1 MTKVIKVHPMSGVPA
16 SSILS
21 RINRERII
29 NLLAR
34 GDSMTRSQIAQ
45 GAGLTAPAISRI
57 TRRMLDARI
66 LLESEPIPSQGRVG
80 RRETLLSI
88 NPDGAYVL
96 GISITA
102 NRRSV
107 TLANAR
113 GEPLETLDCGSL
125 SIEDPERFLGE
136 LALRAKSLIYD
147 CDFSRS
153 RLLGVGVSAALSAGT
168 GHPLS
173 EDLVTSNPLGWRNVP
188 IKRILENRLD
198 LPVKVE
204 HRSSAILRAEL
215 KSVQPELDVY
225 LVNVALGIGAS
236 ARLDGQFLASGDRGF
251 GALSHFSVQGN
262 ETRCYCGKKGCLE
275 AVSGG
280 FSVLRELGRGDCPP
294 EAQARRLNETV
305 SAANSG
311 NREYK
316 DAFKRAG
323 RRLGIGIDAVHTLMR
338 PDKFILSGE
347 VGRQH
352 DFFAGVVDALNE
364 FGLEDPAKMLEMSDT
379 TSAEAAVQVAL
390 EGFVFTGAM
399 DMKSLKVA

>member
-1 MTKVIKVHPMSGVPA
+1 MTTVIKVYPKSGVPA

-29 NLLAR
+29 SLLAR

-45 GAGLTAPAISRI
+45 GAGLTAAAISRI

-113 GEPLETLDCGSL
+113 GEPLETLDCDGL

-153 RLLGVGVSAALSAGT
+153 RLLGAGVSAALSADAG
-168 GHPLS
+168 GSFS
-173 EDLVTSNPLGWRNVP
+173 EGLVTSNPLGWRNVP
-188 IKRILENRLD
+188 VKRILENRLD

-215 KSVQPELDVY
+215 KSIQPELDVY

-236 ARLDGQFLASGDRGF
+236 ARLDGQFLSAGDRGF
-251 GALSHFSVQGN
+251 GTLSHFSVHGN
-262 ETRCYCGKKGCLE
+262 ETRCYCGRKGCLE

-280 FSVLRELGRGDCPP
+280 FSVLRELGRVDCPP
-294 EAQARRLNETV
+294 AVQARRLNETV

-311 NREYK
+311 NRKYK

-323 RRLGIGIDAVHTLMR
+323 RRLGIGLDAVHTLMK

-347 VGRQH
+347 VGRQR
-352 DFFAGVVDALNE
+352 DFFAGVVEALNE
-364 FGLEDPAKMLEMSDT
+364 FGLAGSAELLEMSAT

-399 DMKSLKVA
+399 DMGSLKVA

>member
-1 MTKVIKVHPMSGVPA
+1 MSTVIKIYPISGVPA
-16 SSILS
+16 SSMLS
-21 RINRERII
+21 RINKERII
-29 NLLAR
+29 SLLAR

-45 GAGLTAPAISRI
+45 EAGLTAAAISRI

-66 LLESEPIPSQGRVG
+66 LLESEPVPAQGRVG
-80 RRETLLSI
+80 RRETFLSI

-96 GISITA
+96 GVSITA
-102 NRRSV
+102 NRRSI

-113 GEPLETLDCGSL
+113 GEPLETLDCGDL

-153 RLLGVGVSAALSAGT
+153 RLLGAGVSAALSTGT
-168 GHPLS
+168 DS
-173 EDLVTSNPLGWRNVP
+173 SDAEDLVTSNPLGWRNVP
-188 IKRILENRLD
+188 IKRILENRMD

-215 KSVQPELDVY
+215 KSIPPELDVY

-236 ARLDGQFLASGDRGF
+236 ARLDGQFRASGDRGF
-251 GALSHFSVQGN
+251 GSLSHFSVHGN

-280 FSVLRELGRGDCPP
+280 FSVLREIGRVDCPP
-294 EAQARRLNETV
+294 AAQARRLNETV
-305 SAANSG
+305 AAANSG
-311 NREYK
+311 NQDYK

-323 RRLGIGIDAVHTLMR
+323 RRLGIGIDAVHALMK

-347 VGRQH
+347 VGRQR
-352 DFFAGVVDALNE
+352 DFFTGVTDALNE
-364 FGLEDPAKMLEMSDT
+364 LGLEGPAKLLEMSDT

-399 DMKSLKVA
+399 DMGRLKVA

>member
-1 MTKVIKVHPMSGVPA
+1 MSTVIKIYPISGVPA
-16 SSILS
+16 SSMLS
-21 RINRERII
+21 RINKERII
-29 NLLAR
+29 SLLAR

-45 GAGLTAPAISRI
+45 EAGLTAAAISRI

-80 RRETLLSI
+80 RRETFLSI

-96 GISITA
+96 GVSITA
-102 NRRSV
+102 NRRSI

-113 GEPLETLDCGSL
+113 GEPLETLDCDDL

-136 LALRAKSLIYD
+136 LALRAKSMIYD

-153 RLLGVGVSAALSAGT
+153 RLLGTGVSAALSTGT
-168 GHPLS
+168 DNS
-173 EDLVTSNPLGWRNVP
+173 TAKDLVTSNPLGWRNVP

-215 KSVQPELDVY
+215 KSIPPELDVY

-236 ARLDGQFLASGDRGF
+236 ARLDGQFRASGDRGF
-251 GALSHFSVQGN
+251 GSLSHFSVHGS
-262 ETRCYCGKKGCLE
+262 ETPCYCGKKGCLE

-280 FSVLRELGRGDCPP
+280 FSVLRELGRVDCPP
-294 EAQARRLNETV
+294 AVQARRLNETV
-305 SAANSG
+305 AAANSG
-311 NREYK
+311 NQDYK
-316 DAFKRAG
+316 DAFNRAG
-323 RRLGIGIDAVHTLMR
+323 RRLGIGIDAVHALMK

-347 VGRQH
+347 VGRQR
-352 DFFAGVVDALNE
+352 DFFTGVMDVLNE
-364 FGLEDPAKMLEMSDT
+364 LGLEGPAKLLEMSDT

-390 EGFVFTGAM
+390 EGFVFTGAL
-399 DMKSLKVA
+399 DMGRLKVA

>member
-1 MTKVIKVHPMSGVPA
+1 MTTVIKVYPRSGVPA

-21 RINRERII
+21 RINKERVIS
-29 NLLAR
+29 LLAR

-45 GAGLTAPAISRI
+45 GAGLTAAAISRI

-66 LLESEPIPSQGRVG
+66 LLESEPIPSRGRVG

-113 GEPLETLDCGSL
+113 GEPIETIDCDGL
-125 SIEDPERFLGE
+125 SIENPERFLNE

-153 RLLGVGVSAALSAGT
+153 RLLGIGVSAALSADT
-168 GHPLS
+168 GSSFS

-188 IKRILENRLD
+188 VKQILENRLD

-215 KSVQPELDVY
+215 KSIQPELDVY

-236 ARLDGQFLASGDRGF
+236 ARLDGQLLAAGDRGF
-251 GALSHFSVQGN
+251 GALSHFSVHGN
-262 ETRCYCGKKGCLE
+262 ETRCYCGRKGCLE
-275 AVSGG
+275 LVSGG
-280 FSVLRELGRGDCPP
+280 FSVLRELGSVDCSP
-294 EAQARRLNETV
+294 AVQARRLNEIV
-305 SAANSG
+305 STANSG
-311 NREYK
+311 NQKYK

-323 RRLGIGIDAVHTLMR
+323 RRLGIGLDAVHTLMK

-347 VGRQH
+347 VGRQR

-364 FGLEDPAKMLEMSDT
+364 FGLASSAKLLEMSVT

-399 DMKSLKVA
+399 DMRSLKVA

>member
-1 MTKVIKVHPMSGVPA
+1 
-16 SSILS
+16 
-21 RINRERII
+21 
-29 NLLAR
+29 
-34 GDSMTRSQIAQ
+34 MTRSQIAQ
-45 GAGLTAPAISRI
+45 EAGLTAAAISRI

-66 LLESEPIPSQGRVG
+66 LLESEPIPAQGRVG
-80 RRETLLSI
+80 RRETFLSI

-96 GISITA
+96 GVSITA
-102 NRRSV
+102 NRRSI

-113 GEPLETLDCGSL
+113 GEPLETLDCGDL

-153 RLLGVGVSAALSAGT
+153 RLLGAGVSAALSTGT
-168 GHPLS
+168 DS
-173 EDLVTSNPLGWRNVP
+173 SDAEDLVTSNPLGWRNVP
-188 IKRILENRLD
+188 IKRILENRLE

-215 KSVQPELDVY
+215 KTIPPELDVY

-236 ARLDGQFLASGDRGF
+236 ARLDGQFRASGDRGF
-251 GALSHFSVQGN
+251 GSLSHFSVHGN
-262 ETRCYCGKKGCLE
+262 ETQCYCGKKGCLE

-280 FSVLRELGRGDCPP
+280 FSVLREIGRVDCPP
-294 EAQARRLNETV
+294 AVQARRLNETV
-305 SAANSG
+305 AAANSG
-311 NREYK
+311 NEDYK

-323 RRLGIGIDAVHTLMR
+323 RRLGIGIDAVHALMK

-347 VGRQH
+347 VGRQR
-352 DFFAGVVDALNE
+352 DFFTGVMDALNE
-364 FGLEDPAKMLEMSDT
+364 LGLEGPAKLLEMSDT
-379 TSAEAAVQVAL
+379 TSAEAAVQVAF

-399 DMKSLKVA
+399 DMGRLKVA

>member
-1 MTKVIKVHPMSGVPA
+1 MSTVIKIFPISGVPA
-16 SSILS
+16 SSMLS

-29 NLLAR
+29 SLLAR
-34 GDSMTRSQIAQ
+34 GDAMTRSQIAQ
-45 GAGLTAPAISRI
+45 EAGLTAAAISRI
-57 TRRMLDARI
+57 TRRMLDASI
-66 LLESEPIPSQGRVG
+66 LLESEPVPSQGRVG
-80 RRETLLSI
+80 RRETFLSI

-102 NRRSV
+102 NRRSM

-113 GEPLETLDCGSL
+113 GEPLETLDCDDL
-125 SIEDPERFLGE
+125 SVEDPERFLGE

-153 RLLGVGVSAALSAGT
+153 RLLGAGVSAAMST
-168 GHPLS
+168 GSDNSTS

-236 ARLDGQFLASGDRGF
+236 ARLGGQFLASGDRGF
-251 GALSHFSVQGN
+251 GSLSHFSIHGN
-262 ETRCYCGKKGCLE
+262 DTQCYCGKKGCLE

-280 FSVLRELGRGDCPP
+280 FSVLRELGRVDCPP
-294 EAQARRLNETV
+294 AVQARRLNETV

-311 NREYK
+311 NQEYK

-323 RRLGIGIDAVHTLMR
+323 RRLGIGIDAVHALMK

-347 VGRQH
+347 VGRQR

-364 FGLEDPAKMLEMSDT
+364 FGLNGPAKLLEMSDT

-399 DMKSLKVA
+399 DMGSLKVA

>member
-1 MTKVIKVHPMSGVPA
+1 MTAVIKVHPKSGVPA

-29 NLLAR
+29 SLLAR

-45 GAGLTAPAISRI
+45 GAGLTAAAISRI

-66 LLESEPIPSQGRVG
+66 LVESEPIPSQGRVG

-102 NRRSV
+102 NRRSI

-113 GEPLETLDCGSL
+113 GESLETLDCDGL

-136 LALRAKSLIYD
+136 LALQAKSLIYD

-153 RLLGVGVSAALSAGT
+153 RLLGAGVSAALSADT
-168 GHPLS
+168 GNSFS
-173 EDLVTSNPLGWRNVP
+173 EGLVTSNPLGWRNVP
-188 IKRILENRLD
+188 VKRILENRLD

-215 KSVQPELDVY
+215 KSIQPELDVY

-251 GALSHFSVQGN
+251 GALSHFSVHGN

-280 FSVLRELGRGDCPP
+280 FSVLRELGLVDCSPGV
-294 EAQARRLNETV
+294 QARRLNETV

-311 NREYK
+311 NQKYK

-323 RRLGIGIDAVHTLMR
+323 RRLGIGIDAVHTLMK

-347 VGRQH
+347 VGRQR

-364 FGLEDPAKMLEMSDT
+364 FGFEGSAELLEMSGT

-399 DMKSLKVA
+399 DMRSLKVA

>member
-45 GAGLTAPAISRI
+45 GAGLTAAAISRI

-113 GEPLETLDCGSL
+113 GEPLETLDCGCL

-153 RLLGVGVSAALSAGT
+153 RLLGAGVSAALSAGAD
-168 GHPLS
+168 HSFS

-188 IKRILENRLD
+188 VKRILESRLD

-251 GALSHFSVQGN
+251 GTLSHFSVHGN

-280 FSVLRELGRGDCPP
+280 SSVLRELGRGDCPP

-352 DFFAGVVDALNE
+352 DFFAGVVDALTE